1 MKRNLCFLLGIFL
14 SNYCTYAQ
22 SILEDELTKEFTFGI
37 NINTNANLPGGINFK
52 FGKVTDN
59 PRVNTTYTIELVGIR
74 HPQEYRFSV
83 SSVTGG
89 QAFVRG
95 KQNYLY
101 SLRLQFGKD
110 VILFRKAPQEGV
122 QVNAV
127 FAGGLSLGL
136 LKPYMIRYNTSG
148 ALVTGLSGRTIDLPF
163 YQYSFGDDVLFQNK
177 YGVPF
182 TEERIEG
189 RGAFLAGFDQIK
201 VVPGIN
207 FKAGLT
213 FETSAFRN
221 SLTGIETGVVVDFF
235 TQKMPLLNANFT
247 PDPVKNY
254 STFIAL
260 YLSLFFGGRK

>member
-1 MKRNLCFLLGIFL
+1 MYKFLKYSVIVLFPFHL
-14 SNYCTYAQ
+14 QAQ

-37 NINTNANLPGGINFK
+37 NINTNANFPGGVSFK
-52 FGKVTDN
+52 YGKVTEN

-83 SSVTGG
+83 SGVSGG

-136 LKPYMIRYNTSG
+136 LKPYMIRYNVSG
-148 ALVTGLSGRTIDLPF
+148 GSGGGSLSERTRNIPF
-163 YQYSFGDDVLFQNK
+163 YQYNFGDDALFQSK

-189 RGAFLAGFDQIK
+189 RGSYWEGFGQIK

-207 FKAGLT
+207 AKIGLT
-213 FETSAFRN
+213 FETSAFKT
-221 SLTGIETGVVVDFF
+221 SLTGMEAGFVVDVFS
-235 TQKMPLLNANFT
+235 QQMPLLNANFT

-254 STFIAL
+254 STFAAL
-260 YLSLFFGGRK
+260 YLSFFFGGRK